1 MRIANKLRDKSADC
15 SFICKELSG
24 SLIKLIKDQGFKVFL
39 LSQEI
44 RMPNKN
50 SSIIVDKLFN
60 WKTDALQ
67 TAEILKNL
75 QTNTLIVDHYGIDKK
90 WEDYQKPYCKKI
102 MAIDDLDNRK
112 HSEISKT
119 DAKDELKISNNRFL
133 DEIGQRPKLFAYP
146 YGEYNLDIIL

>member
-1 MRIANKLRDKSADC
+1 MQAIFPELIHQKILEVATSSDVLRIANKLRDKSADC
-15 SFICKELSG
+15 GFICKELSG
-24 SLIKLIKDQGFKVFL
+24 KPDTKLIKDQGFKVFL

-44 RMPNKN
+44 KMPNKN

-112 HSEISKT
+112 HSV
-119 DAKDELKISNNRFL
+119 
-133 DEIGQRPKLFAYP
+133 
-146 YGEYNLDIIL
+146 DIIRLIKIYFQIFKKDI